1 MIETDNKSMEKQ
13 IVFSTSIAEANL
25 IIKAL
30 SNMPFKDVFEIIG
43 KLNQQ
48 ANEQLR
54 NGTTPEH

>member
-30 SNMPFKDVFEIIG
+30 SNMPFKDVFELIG